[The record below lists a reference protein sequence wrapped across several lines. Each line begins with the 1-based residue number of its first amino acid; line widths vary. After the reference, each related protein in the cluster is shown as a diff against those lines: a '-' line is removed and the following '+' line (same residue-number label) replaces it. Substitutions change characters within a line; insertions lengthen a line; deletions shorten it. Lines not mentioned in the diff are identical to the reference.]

1 MKWVK
6 KGLIFCPE
14 GNADWMIS
22 HAALP
27 FADRLRESVYRI
39 YFSSRDRGNRSQT
52 GYFEVDIQD
61 LRNIL
66 YLHPEPVLTLGE
78 LGAFDDSGAML
89 SWIVNQQGKNY
100 LYYVGWN
107 LGVTVPFRNAI
118 GLATSPDG
126 GQTWTKY
133 STGPILD
140 RSIQDP
146 FLTASSCVLKEGDV
160 WRMWYISAVRWQM
173 ESGRP
178 KHYYL
183 IKYAQSGDGIHWERP
198 GIICIDFKTEDEYAI
213 SRPCVLKDGERYK
226 MWYSYRG
233 ESYRIGYAE
242 SADGLHWQRKDEEAG
257 IDVSEA
263 GWDSQMIEYPF
274 VFDCQGKR
282 YMLYNGNGY
291 GRTGIGLA
299 VLSRED

>member
-1 MKWVK
+1 MKWIK

-14 GNADWMIS
+14 GDSDWMAS

-27 FADRLRESVYRI
+27 FADWLIGSVYRI
-39 YFSSRDRGNRSQT
+39 YFSSRDRENRSQT
-52 GYFEVDIQD
+52 GYFEVDI
-61 LRNIL
+61 RNPRHIL
-66 YLHPEPVLTLGE
+66 YLHRQPILTLGE

-89 SWIVNQQGKNY
+89 SWIVNDRDKKY

-118 GLATSPDG
+118 GLAISPDG
-126 GQTWTKY
+126 GRTWEKY
-133 STGPILD
+133 SPGPILD
-140 RSIQDP
+140 RSIQNP
-146 FLTASSCVLKEGDV
+146 YLTASSCILKEGDV
-160 WRMWYISAVRWQM
+160 WNMWYISGIRWKL

-183 IKYAQSGDGIHWERP
+183 IKYAKSKDGIHWETP
-198 GIICIDFKTEDEYAI
+198 DIICIDFKTEDEYAI
-213 SRPCVLKDGERYK
+213 SRPCVLKDQDRYR

-242 SADGLHWQRKDEEAG
+242 SRDGLHWERKDEEAG
-257 IDVSEA
+257 IDVSET
-263 GWDSQMIEYPF
+263 GWDSGMIEYPF
-274 VFDCQGKR
+274 VFDCQGQR
-282 YMLYNGNGY
+282 YMLYNGNDY

-299 VLSRED
+299 VWAPES